1 MSNFSYFLVI
11 SGSIINSGPMSLP
24 ESYKNI
30 SNFYSLENSDPDLL
44 TDLAWS
50 GNPEEGFW
58 KSVYGEV
65 PITGSLQKISSS
77 ITLNAENKTCLTEY
91 FSVDMTPED
100 IAAKNKKDKQTQF
113 DLAISNGYNIP
124 NTSICLKMSS
134 EDRIAW
140 NQLLSLLNE
149 LLNINQITVDT
160 LITIADKNGVA
171 HEVTVAVAKQ
181 AIVGLGFYYYQLWT
195 QLNSA

>member
-1 MSNFSYFLVI
+1 
-11 SGSIINSGPMSLP
+11 
-24 ESYKNI
+24 
-30 SNFYSLENSDPDLL
+30 
-44 TDLAWS
+44 
-50 GNPEEGFW
+50 
-58 KSVYGEV
+58 
-65 PITGSLQKISSS
+65 
-77 ITLNAENKTCLTEY
+77 
-91 FSVDMTPED
+91 MTPED

-171 HEVTVAVAKQ
+171 HKATVAVAKQ